1 MSRLV
6 RVGRSFAV
14 LVLSLG
20 AVALAWPAGDLRAA
34 DLTPPPGLVGPSIPA
49 TQPATTPPA
58 APQPIG
64 PPSPHAASADAHA
77 PHGAPPH
84 TLVEALVAAYST
96 NPTLLS
102 ERAHLR
108 SVDENVPTALA
119 GWRPQVQFQGEAG
132 YGYGTQA
139 FYFPPGPLSVFSNA
153 RDIGLAQA
161 NVTQPLYT
169 GGRVHAQTEEAEN
182 NVMAERAKLIAT
194 EQQVFSQG
202 VNAYVTV
209 IEDQQLLALNINNE
223 QVLTKQL
230 QATNDRFRVG
240 EITRTDVAQAEA
252 ALAQARSQRETAE
265 GTLQTARS
273 TYLSVIGEQ
282 AERLNEPQP
291 LKLPV
296 KDEVMVNKL
305 AAANNPNVIN
315 AQFQLAAAQ
324 DAIDSAFASLMPTV
338 SMQNQTYTQ
347 QNVAFPYSA
356 TNGGQVTLN
365 LNMPIYQGG
374 SEYAAI
380 RQARQNEQ
388 AARKSLDEARRTAV
402 QQATQSWETLIAAR
416 AAIASDRAAV
426 RSNEIALEGVER
438 EAIVG
443 SRTTLDVLNAQQAL
457 LTSQVT
463 LVQDLA
469 NLVNA
474 SYNVAAAVGRLTAR
488 DLNLPVAVYDETAY
502 YRAVRNR
509 WFGTG
514 DYATGQPGR

>member
-1 MSRLV
+1 MARRNQRLD
-6 RVGRSFAV
+6 GRARRA
-14 LVLSLG
+14 G
-20 AVALAWPAGDLRAA
+20 WALAIGAGLAIGAPGLALAA
-34 DLTPPPGLVGPSIPA
+34 D
-49 TQPATTPPA
+49 PPA
-58 APQPIG
+58 PKPAE
-64 PPSPHAASADAHA
+64 PPR
-77 PHGAPPH
+77 

-108 SVDENVPTALA
+108 SVDENVPQALA
-119 GWRPQVQFQGEAG
+119 GWRPQVAVQGEAG
-132 YGYGTQA
+132 YGYGTQS
-139 FYFPPGPLSVFSNA
+139 FYIAPGPATVFSNA
-153 RDIGLAQA
+153 RDISIAQV

-169 GGRVHAQTEEAEN
+169 GGKVHAQTQQAEN
-182 NVMAERAKLIAT
+182 TVMAERAKLIAT
-194 EQQVFSQG
+194 EQQVFSSA
-202 VNAYVTV
+202 VSAYVTV

-265 GTLQTARS
+265 GTLQTARA

-282 AERLNEPQP
+282 AARLIEPQP

-296 KDEVMVNKL
+296 RSEGDANKL

-324 DAIDSAFASLMPTV
+324 DAIDTAFSSLMPTV
-338 SMQNQTYTQ
+338 SAQVQNFAQY
-347 QNVAFPYSA
+347 NVGFPYSSV
-356 TNGGQVTLN
+356 TGGQATLN

-380 RQARQNEQ
+380 RQARQSEQ

-416 AAIASDRAAV
+416 AAIDSDRAAV
-426 RSNEIALEGVER
+426 RSNQIALEGVER

-457 LTSQVT
+457 LASQVT

-469 NLVNA
+469 SMVNG
-474 SYNVAAAVGRLTAR
+474 SYNVAAAIGRLTAR
-488 DLNLPVAVYDETAY
+488 DLGLPVAVYDETAY

-509 WFGTG
+509 WFGSG